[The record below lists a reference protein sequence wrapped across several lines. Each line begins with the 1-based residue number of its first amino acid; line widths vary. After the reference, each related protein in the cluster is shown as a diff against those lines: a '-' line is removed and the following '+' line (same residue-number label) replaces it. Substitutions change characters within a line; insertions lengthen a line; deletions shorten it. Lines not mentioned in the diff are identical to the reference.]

1 MAPSSKYLPEWPIPS
16 GLGMIRVE
24 YDYAAKFKPQYTK
37 QFYAQLHY
45 SKWIVPGSRIIN
57 VVGVTRFL
65 CVAYNP
71 AAQELIMVITNQRP
85 SFGRLT
91 FAAPTLTVKSL
102 NPLGLRASAYRT
114 SATENYRLVFK
125 GVLGQSLETLS
136 PIKVVPNSITTVVF
150 HNVLV
155 S

>member
-1 MAPSSKYLPEWPIPS
+1 
-16 GLGMIRVE
+16 MIRLE

-45 SKWIVPGSRIIN
+45 SEWIGAGESRIIN
-57 VVGVTRFL
+57 VVGVTRFP

-71 AAQELIMVITNQRP
+71 LAKELVMVITNQRP
-85 SFGRLT
+85 SFRRLT
-91 FAAPTLTVKSL
+91 FATPALRVQSL
-102 NPLGLRASAYRT
+102 NALGLRASAYRT

-125 GVLGQSLETLS
+125 GVLGQSLETMS

-150 HNVLV
+150 HNVLCQL
-155 S
+155 SQSSLS